1 MEGKELLKVKG
12 VGPVTLE
19 KLNFLGINN
28 QKEIL
33 RFLPSKYIDL
43 DAISDLTAA
52 DNGDFVVLVLSITSA
67 SRPIKKGRLQLFRAS
82 GTVEGYPRQVKLC
95 WYNANYVAK
104 TVYSGA
110 VVRCYGKLK
119 KDGNVCE
126 LINPSYEAV
135 NFNDTVKRG
144 IKSIYPLRGLIPQQ
158 TFHGMVQ
165 DVLEKGVLDSSLI
178 PDGVGAISLN
188 EAFRL
193 AHSPRSMEEATLGA
207 DRIEVEGLVR
217 EICAYKLIR
226 NETARTVF
234 YEDNVRSLK
243 TIIKSLPYALTPSQ
257 TEAVNA
263 ILDDLHSAKPLNAML
278 VGDVGSGKTIVA
290 LLTAAYCALSGYQA
304 SVMAPTEILA
314 IQHYRNFSKIL
325 SPYGVKVAL
334 LTGSTS
340 TAEKRKTLEDI
351 YFGRIDIVVGTHAV
365 ISKGVKFRNLSFIC
379 IDEQHRF
386 GVAQRTSLM
395 DKGRAVDTLTLSATP
410 IPRSLRLTVFGDVNI
425 LNIERRHSQNNIKT
439 AIVTP
444 KKRKDMLNYIVK
456 ICKEEGR
463 QAYVVAP
470 KIFDVEGIDGT
481 SVDKLYKDIVKAYGE
496 EVDIGLLHGKQKAEE
511 KQKTLTDFAEGR
523 LQILVS
529 TTVIEVGID
538 VPNASLMA
546 IFDADR
552 FGLATLHQ
560 LRGRIG
566 RDGHEAYCFL
576 YTAKSGDDIVRL
588 ETLVEETDGLK
599 IAERDCELRGAG
611 DWLGTEQSGR
621 TPSRLSISLMAKA
634 RELSTYVDLKERR
647 LELMAYA
654 LAREFYKISFN

>member
-19 KLNFLGINN
+19 KLNFLGINT

-43 DAISDLTAA
+43 DAISDLTVA
-52 DNGDFVVLVLSITSA
+52 DNGDFVVLVLNITSA
-67 SRPIKKGRLQLFRAS
+67 ARPIKKGRLQLFRAS

-104 TVYSGA
+104 TVYAGA

-119 KDGNVCE
+119 KEGNACE
-126 LINPSYEAV
+126 LINPSYETV

-165 DVLEKGVLDSSLI
+165 DVLENGVRDSSLI
-178 PDGVGAISLN
+178 PDVAGVISLN

-193 AHSPRSMEEATLGA
+193 AHSPKSMEEATQGA

-234 YEDNVRSLK
+234 YEDNVQSLK

-304 SVMAPTEILA
+304 SIMAPTEILA
-314 IQHYRNFSKIL
+314 VQHYNNFTKIL
-325 SPYGVKVAL
+325 SPYGIKVAL

-340 TAEKRKTLEDI
+340 SAEKKRILENI

-410 IPRSLRLTVFGDVNI
+410 IPRSLRLTVFGDINI

-463 QAYVVAP
+463 QAYIVAP

-481 SVDKLYKDIVKAYGE
+481 SVDQLYKDIQKAYGE
-496 EVDIGLLHGKQKAEE
+496 EVRIGLLHGKQKAEE

-599 IAERDCELRGAG
+599 IAERDCALRGAG

-634 RELSTYVDLKERR
+634 RELSTFVDLKLNR
-647 LELMAYA
+647 LELIAYA
-654 LAREFYKISFN
+654 LAHEFYKISFN